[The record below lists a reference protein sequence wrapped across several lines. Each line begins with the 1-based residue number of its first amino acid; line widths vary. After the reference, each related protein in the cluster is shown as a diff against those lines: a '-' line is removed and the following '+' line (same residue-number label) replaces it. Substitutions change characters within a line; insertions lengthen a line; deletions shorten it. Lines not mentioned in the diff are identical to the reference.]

1 MIEIAIVLA
10 TIAFLIIINGMF
22 VAAEFS
28 LVMAPRAA
36 IERLAEQGHAS
47 AISLRRIL
55 ADALLQDRC
64 IATAQ
69 LGITAASLG
78 LGMYGEHA
86 IAEWIA
92 NALGWAGIGGWI
104 GAHAAASVLSITIL
118 TYLHIVLGEMVPKS
132 LALQRPDTSAL
143 WLIRPVQWTQ
153 FLAFPLVILLAGLG
167 NGLLRLFGIRR
178 ASASHDRYYTAED
191 LQYVVRESQQGGL
204 LRAESGRVLN
214 DLLEFG
220 EITAGEVMVP
230 RTKVVGISVNASPD
244 IIKETIRTSRHTR
257 YPVFED
263 NLDHILGV
271 VHLKELFQTL
281 LAATTIPPQYVRSV
295 PRVPEGLT
303 LDRVMEAMRS
313 AGAQMVVVMDEHG
326 GTAGILTMED
336 LFEEIV
342 GEIEEPGGIA
352 AHPEIYRDTD
362 GILHASGAVRLPEV
376 GEHLD
381 VELEHEEVD
390 SVSGLVL
397 LLLGRPAVP
406 GDTVTYEGFSVE
418 VTQVAGHG
426 VEECRVTPISAAAE
440 PAPAS
445 DET

>member
-1 MIEIAIVLA
+1 MMEVAIVL
-10 TIAFLIIINGMF
+10 TVITLLILINGVF

-55 ADALLQDRC
+55 GDAILQDRC

-86 IAEWIA
+86 LAEWISH
-92 NALGWAGIGGWI
+92 ALGWAGMAGWI

-132 LALQRPDTSAL
+132 LALQQPETSAL

-153 FLAFPLVILLAGLG
+153 FLVFPLVILLSGLG

-178 ASASHDRYYTAED
+178 ASASHDRYYTAEE

-230 RTKVVGISVNASPD
+230 RTKVVGVSVNASPD
-244 IIKETIRTSRHTR
+244 AIKKIIRTSRHTR

-281 LAATTIPPQYVRSV
+281 LAATALPAQYARPV

-313 AGAQMVVVMDEHG
+313 AGAQMVIVMDEHG

-342 GEIEEPGGIA
+342 GDIEEPGGLA
-352 AHPEIYRDTD
+352 SQPEIYRDAA
-362 GILHASGAVRLPEV
+362 GVLHVSGSVRLPEV

-397 LLLGRPAVP
+397 LLLGRPAAP
-406 GDTVTYEGFSVE
+406 GDTVTYDGFSFE

-426 VEECRVTPISAAAE
+426 VEQCRVTPVAATME
-440 PAPAS
+440 DTLSS
-445 DET
+445 DDT